1 MPLLD
6 RMTEQDFITNREQRT
21 PCMLVLDTSGSMDG
35 QPIQELNRGLKV
47 FEDEIKKDE
56 MAVLRCEVA
65 LVTFGGS
72 VSLVQDFIS
81 VGSFAAPVLRA
92 SGDTPM
98 GGAMNLALDS
108 LRSRKDAY
116 KQNSINYTRP
126 WLFLLSDGAP
136 TDSNW
141 QAAAQRARQE
151 EDAKGVLVFPIGV
164 GGADLGVL
172 GQFSSKNSPQK
183 LQGLQFAQ
191 FFQWLS
197 VSQQR
202 ASTGQSGGTV
212 QLPSTQGWAE
222 API

>member
-6 RMTEQDFITNREQRT
+6 RITEQDFITNREQRT
-21 PCMLVLDTSGSMDG
+21 PCMLVLDISGSMDG
-35 QPIQELNRGLKV
+35 QSIQELNRGLKV

-65 LVTFGGS
+65 IVTFGGS
-72 VSLVQDFIS
+72 VSLVQDFVS
-81 VGSFAAPVLRA
+81 VGSFVAPVLRA

-98 GGAMNLALDS
+98 GGAMHLALDS
-108 LRSRKDAY
+108 LRSRKDVY
-116 KQNSINYTRP
+116 KQSGINYTRP

-136 TDSNW
+136 TDSDW
-141 QAAAQRARQE
+141 QAAAQRTRQE

-164 GGADLGVL
+164 AGADISVL

-191 FFQWLS
+191 FFKWLS

-202 ASTGQSGGTV
+202 ASSGQAGGSV
-212 QLPSTQGWAE
+212 QLPSPQGWAE